1 MWQGHFILAMPSLM
15 LWKTVLQDGKE
26 MPYMLAM
33 TSVVSLWIWR
43 LTSLTY
49 KTTSLSV
56 LQLYKPL
63 LGFVDIS

>member
-1 MWQGHFILAMPSLM
+1 MPSLM

-49 KTTSLSV
+49 KITSLSL

>member
-1 MWQGHFILAMPSLM
+1 MPSLM

-49 KTTSLSV
+49 KITSLSV

>member
-1 MWQGHFILAMPSLM
+1 MPSLM

-49 KTTSLSV
+49 KTTSLPV

>member
-33 TSVVSLWIWR
+33 ISVVSLD
-43 LTSLTY
+43 LETDFLN
-49 KTTSLSV
+49 
-56 LQLYKPL
+56 LQNHI
-63 LGFVDIS
+63 FISAAII

>member
-26 MPYMLAM
+26 MPDMLAM

-49 KTTSLSV
+49 KTTFLSV

>member
-1 MWQGHFILAMPSLM
+1 M
-15 LWKTVLQDGKE
+15 LLKTVLQDGKE

-56 LQLYKPL
+56 LQLYKPP

>member
-1 MWQGHFILAMPSLM
+1 
-15 LWKTVLQDGKE
+15 
-26 MPYMLAM
+26 MLAM